1 MKTRVFVSIVLLLA
15 LLMSCGNQEAEQ
27 AAAPAQETTESAAP
41 AEETVSVRD
50 AVEAYFENMPDHIY
64 KVNQAEF
71 LQMVAQG
78 SDMTVIDIR
87 RAEDYAEG
95 HIKGAVNMPWGTP
108 AMYEMLPYIPTD
120 KPVFVNCYSG
130 QTAGQAVALL
140 NIAGI
145 PTRSINLGWNF
156 GLSRVDGMQEF
167 VETTEN
173 SLPDT
178 VQTEIPEEIM
188 TAYQEYYEM
197 TAEASGTP
205 FASNIVSE
213 DNAKAIHDAG
223 DDDVLFV
230 SIRKP
235 EHYAEAHIEGAINIP
250 FGAGM
255 QENFASLPADKKL
268 IVYCYTGQTAGQTVA
283 GLRMLGYDAVSLKGG
298 MGMAA
303 NEPLGWLAK
312 GYPTVASN

>member
-178 VQTEIPEEIM
+178 VQTDIPETIM

>member
-178 VQTEIPEEIM
+178 VQTEIPETIM

>member
-1 MKTRVFVSIVLLLA
+1 MKKLLTVLVLLLA
-15 LLMSCGNQEAEQ
+15 VTALTFANGDQEQ
-27 AAAPAQETTESAAP
+27 GGSAAP
-41 AEETVSVRD
+41 AAAESESVSVRD
-50 AVEAYFENMPDHIY
+50 AVDAYFENMPDHIY

-71 LQMVAQG
+71 LQMVGAG
-78 SDMTVIDIR
+78 SDMFVIDIR

-108 AMYEMLPYIPTD
+108 AMYEMLPYIPSD

-156 GLSRVDGMQEF
+156 GLSRVDGMQAF

-173 SLPDT
+173 AWPST
-178 VQTEIPEEIM
+178 VQTEIPANIM
-188 TAYQEYYEM
+188 EAYQAYYEEM
-197 TAEASGTP
+197 AEASGTP

-223 DDDVLFV
+223 DEDVLFV

-250 FGAGM
+250 FGPGM

-283 GLRMLGYDAVSLKGG
+283 GLRMLGFDAVSLKGG

-303 NEPLGWLAK
+303 NEPLGWMAK
-312 GYPTVASN
+312 GYPTVSSN